1 MTWFKVVTDS
11 TSSAEYKQIA
21 QWDRVLLGQGIV
33 GHTVL
38 SALND
43 DVGQLTYFLS
53 AEFEP
58 IAQAIKASPCEEPSK
73 ASENSLKLVIGD
85 PSVLHPSE

>member
-1 MTWFKVVTDS
+1 MAWFKVVTDS

-21 QWDRVLLGQGIV
+21 HWDYVLIGQGIA
-33 GHTVL
+33 GHKVF
-38 SALND
+38 SALSD
-43 DVGQLTYFLS
+43 DHQQLTYFLS